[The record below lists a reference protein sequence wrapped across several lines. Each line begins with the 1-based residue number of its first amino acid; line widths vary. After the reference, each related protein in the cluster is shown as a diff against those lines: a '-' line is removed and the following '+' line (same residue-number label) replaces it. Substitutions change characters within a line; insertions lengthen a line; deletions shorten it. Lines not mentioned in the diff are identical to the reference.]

1 MAKRTTKTPARNTSK
16 TVKAPPPVRIDPVT
30 NWAHDVVSGRV
41 TAGPHIRNACRR
53 HLKDLEKGAER
64 GLSWDLDAALKAINF
79 FPDVLRLNGGQFE
92 GNPFNLHPSQAFK
105 TGSLFGW
112 KRADGTRRFRR
123 AYIEEGKGNGKSPWA
138 AGTGMYCLLADGE
151 PRAEI
156 YAAGKDKDQAM
167 VLFRDAVAMSDQS
180 PALASRLT
188 KSGANPVWNL
198 ADLKTASFF
207 RPISREG
214 AHSGPRPYVALCDE
228 IHEHPSRAVVEMLER
243 GFKFRRQPLLI
254 MITNSGSDRNTV
266 CYEEHVNA
274 VRAAAGTRT
283 PDDDSTFVYDTEAVV
298 EYDDTFSFVCSLD
311 RDDDPLKDPSCW
323 PKANPLLGVT
333 ITTTYLAGVVRQA
346 KSIPGRL
353 NGILR
358 LHFCVWTDSDESWM
372 GRAALE
378 EVLADFDPQ
387 VEHAGKELCAG
398 LDLSAAQDLSARAC
412 VVETGI
418 CQEEG
423 HPGFGKMM
431 YDAWVEAWT
440 PLDTLEE
447 RALRDK
453 APYDVWVAQEW
464 LTAIPGKAIRLDFI
478 AADLATLNSEFIV
491 KVLAYDR
498 YGYRKLSDE
507 LDAIGLKLNEVEH
520 PQGGRKRAKPT
531 EAQLAAAKDKTK
543 EPPLGLWMPG
553 SIKELES
560 LIFEKRIRIRRSPV
574 IISAIMSAA
583 LERDPLFDNYWFSK
597 RKATNRIDPVVAL
610 AMAVGAATANVAPMS
625 GPSIYETRG
634 FIEL

>member
-1 MAKRTTKTPARNTSK
+1 MARKAKTKTLPQSISNQR
-16 TVKAPPPVRIDPVT
+16 DPVT
-30 NWAHDVVSGRV
+30 EWAHAVVDGKV
-41 TAGPHIRNACRR
+41 VAGPHIRNACRR
-53 HLKDLEKGAER
+53 HLKDLEHGHKR
-64 GLSWDLDAALKAINF
+64 GLTWDLDAALKAINF

-92 GNPFNLHPSQAFK
+92 DKPFHLHPSQAFK

-112 KRADGTRRFRR
+112 KRADGTRRYRR

-151 PRAEI
+151 ARAEI

-167 VLFRDAVAMSDQS
+167 VLFRDAVAMCDQS
-180 PALASRLT
+180 PAIAARLT
-188 KSGANPVWNL
+188 KSGGNPVWNL

-207 RPISREG
+207 RPIAGDVR
-214 AHSGPRPYVALCDE
+214 SGPRPYVALCDE
-228 IHEHPSRAVVEMLER
+228 LHEHPSRQAIEMLER

-266 CYEEHVNA
+266 CYEEHVTA
-274 VRAAAGTRT
+274 IKAAAGTRT
-283 PDDDSTFVYDTEAVV
+283 PDSDSTFVYDDEDVV
-298 EYDDTFSFVCSLD
+298 TFDDMFSFVCSLD
-311 RDDDPLKDPSCW
+311 NNDDPLKDPLCW
-323 PKANPLLGVT
+323 PKANPLLDVT
-333 ITTTYLAGVVRQA
+333 ITRKYLADVVRQA
-346 KSIPGRL
+346 KAIPGSM

-358 LHFCVWTDSDESWM
+358 LHFCMWTDADESWM
-372 GRAALE
+372 SRAALE
-378 EVLADFDPQ
+378 EVLADFDP
-387 VEHAGKELCAG
+387 ETLHAGKDIYCG
-398 LDLSAAQDLSARAC
+398 LDLSAAQDLTARGNM
-412 VVETGI
+412 VETGLNDD
-418 CQEEG
+418 
-423 HPGFGKMM
+423 GKMT

-440 PLDTLEE
+440 PEDTLAE

-453 APYDVWVAQEW
+453 APYDVWVDQEW
-464 LTAIPGKAIRLDFI
+464 LNAIPGKAIRLDFI
-478 AADLATLNSEFIV
+478 AADLATLNSEFNI

-498 YGYRKLSDE
+498 YGYRKLSEE
-507 LDAIGLKLNEVEH
+507 LDVIGLKLNEVEH

-531 EAQLAAAKDKTK
+531 DAQLAAAKDKTK

-553 SIKELES
+553 SIKEFEA

-610 AMAVGAATANVAPMS
+610 AMAIGAATANVAPLT

-634 FIEL
+634 FADL

>member
-1 MAKRTTKTPARNTSK
+1 MAKTKKTKTPAPSISRQH
-16 TVKAPPPVRIDPVT
+16 DPVT
-30 NWAHDVVSGRV
+30 AWAQQVADGKVV
-41 TAGPHIRNACRR
+41 AGPHIRNACRR
-53 HLKDLEKGAER
+53 HLKDLEHGHKR
-64 GLSWDLDAALKAINF
+64 GLRWDLEEALKAINF

-92 GNPFNLHPSQAFK
+92 GKPFHLHPSQAFK

-123 AYIEEGKGNGKSPWA
+123 AYIEEAKGNGKSPWA

-151 PRAEI
+151 ARAEI
-156 YAAGKDKDQAM
+156 YAVGKDKEQAM
-167 VLFRDAVAMSDQS
+167 VLFRDAVAMCDYS
-180 PALASRLT
+180 PAIAARLT
-188 KSGANPVWNL
+188 KSGGNPVWNL

-207 RPISREG
+207 RPITGDVR
-214 AHSGPRPYVALCDE
+214 SGPRPYVALCDE
-228 IHEHPSRAVVEMLER
+228 LHEHPSRAAIEMMER

-266 CYEEHVNA
+266 CYQEHEAA
-274 VRAAAGTRT
+274 VKAAAGTRT
-283 PDDDSTFVYDTEAVV
+283 PDTDATFVYDEETVFAF
-298 EYDDTFSFVCSLD
+298 DDMFSFVCSLD
-311 RDDDPLKDPSCW
+311 NNDDPLKDPLCW
-323 PKANPLLGVT
+323 PKANPLLDVT
-333 ITTTYLAGVVRQA
+333 ITRAYLAGVVRQA
-346 KSIPGRL
+346 KAIPGTM

-378 EVLADFDPQ
+378 EVLADFDPH
-387 VEHAGKELCAG
+387 ELHAGKELFAG
-398 LDLSAAQDLSARAC
+398 LDLSAAQDLTARGHI
-412 VVETGI
+412 VETGI
-418 CQEEG
+418 CEEVG

-440 PLDTLEE
+440 PEDTVVE
-447 RALRDK
+447 RSLRDK
-453 APYDVWVAQEW
+453 APYDVWVQQEW
-464 LTAIPGKAIRLDFI
+464 LHAIPGKAIRLDYI
-478 AADLATLNSEFIV
+478 AADLARLNNDFTI

-498 YGYRKLSDE
+498 YSYRKLTEE

-531 EAQLAAAKDKTK
+531 DAQLAEAKDKTK
-543 EPPLGLWMPG
+543 ELPLGLWMPG
-553 SIKELES
+553 SIKEFES
-560 LIFEKRIRIRRSPV
+560 LIFEKRIRIQRSPV
-574 IISAIMSAA
+574 IVSAIMSAA

-610 AMAVGAATANVAPMS
+610 AMAIGAATANVAPLT

-634 FIEL
+634 FAEL

>member
-1 MAKRTTKTPARNTSK
+1 MAKRKTKTLAPNTSS
-16 TVKAPPPVRIDPVT
+16 THDPVT
-30 NWAHDVVSGRV
+30 AWAHAVVDGKV
-41 TAGPHIRNACRR
+41 VAGPHIRNACRR
-53 HLKDLEKGAER
+53 HLKDLENGAER
-64 GLSWDLDAALKAINF
+64 GLTWDLDAALKAINF

-92 GNPFNLHPSQAFK
+92 DKPFHLHPSQAFK

-151 PRAEI
+151 ARAEI

-167 VLFRDAVAMSDQS
+167 VLFRDAVAMCDQS
-180 PALASRLT
+180 PAIAARLT
-188 KSGANPVWNL
+188 KSGGNPVWNL

-207 RPISREG
+207 RPIAG
-214 AHSGPRPYVALCDE
+214 DVKSGPRPYVALCDE
-228 IHEHPSRAVVEMLER
+228 LHEHPSRQAIEMLER

-266 CYEEHVNA
+266 CYEEHTTA
-274 VRAAAGTRT
+274 IKAAAGTRT
-283 PDDDSTFVYDTEAVV
+283 PDQDATFVYDKDDVV
-298 EYDDTFSFVCSLD
+298 VFDDMFSFVCSLD
-311 RDDDPLKDPSCW
+311 NNDDPLKDPLCW
-323 PKANPLLGVT
+323 PKANPLLDVT
-333 ITTTYLAGVVRQA
+333 ITRAYLAGVVRQA
-346 KSIPGRL
+346 KAIPGSM

-358 LHFCVWTDSDESWM
+358 LHFCMWTDADESWM
-372 GRAALE
+372 SRSALE
-378 EVLADFDPQ
+378 EVLSDFDPSI
-387 VEHAGKELCAG
+387 HYGKELFAG
-398 LDLSAAQDLSARAC
+398 LDLSAAQDLTARGN

-418 CQEEG
+418 CQEIG
-423 HPGFGKMM
+423 HPGYGKMM
-431 YDAWVEAWT
+431 YDAWVDAWT
-440 PLDTLEE
+440 PEDTLAE
-447 RALRDK
+447 RSLRDK
-453 APYDVWVAQEW
+453 APYDVWVAQGW
-464 LTAIPGKAIRLDFI
+464 LNAIPGKAIRLDYI
-478 AADLATLNSEFIV
+478 AASLAEINTDFVV

-498 YGYRKLSDE
+498 YGYRKLTEE

-531 EAQLAAAKDKTK
+531 DAQLAEAKDKTK

-553 SIKELES
+553 SIKEFEA

-610 AMAVGAATANVAPMS
+610 AMAIGAATANVAPLT